1 MLPTSTPDLP
11 ETFRRKS
18 NGLSHFFDTF
28 PDRPNLEV
36 LDLGGLTQ
44 SNVNFLSEHGCKIH
58 ALDLLADFDYCK
70 EHLPDRQFDSQTAQQ
85 FIDEYL
91 SYKVDQFDAILGWDT
106 LEHLDAD
113 LLSLAVPWLGEILCP
128 NGGLLTFFHTQSRG
142 EMVRVYRYQIEDSQ
156 VLALQVRQQR
166 TLPQTFNNRS
176 LERLFGSFRSVKFF
190 LTRDSL
196 REVIA
201 VR

>member
-1 MLPTSTPDLP
+1 MLSSPTPETPDSY
-11 ETFRRKS
+11 RRKS
-18 NGLSHFFDTF
+18 NGLSHFFETF
-28 PDRPNLEV
+28 PDRPDLEV

-70 EHLPDRQFDSQTAQQ
+70 EHLPERQFDPQTAQQ

-91 SYKVDQFDAILGWDT
+91 NYSVDQFDAILAWDT
-106 LEHLDAD
+106 LEHLDPD
-113 LLSLAVPWLGEILCP
+113 LLNLVVPRLGEILSP
-128 NGGLLTFFHTQSRG
+128 DGGLLTFFHTQSRG
-142 EMVRVYRYQIEDSQ
+142 ETVRVYRYQIEDSH
-156 VLALQVRQQR
+156 VLTLQVRQQR
-166 TLPQTFNNRS
+166 TLQQTFNNRS
-176 LERLFGSFRSVKFF
+176 LERLFGAFRSVKFF

>member
-1 MLPTSTPDLP
+1 MLPSSTTGQP
-11 ETFRRKS
+11 ETYRRKS
-18 NGLSHFFDTF
+18 SGLSHFFETF
-28 PDRPNLEV
+28 PERPNLEV

-44 SNVNFLSEHGCKIH
+44 SNVNFLSEYGCKIH

-91 SYKVDQFDAILGWDT
+91 NYSVDQFDAILAWDT

-113 LLSLAVPWLGEILCP
+113 LLHLAVPRLGEILSP
-128 NGGLLTFFHTQSRG
+128 GGGLLTFFHTQSRG
-142 EMVRVYRYQIEDSQ
+142 ELVRVYRYRIEDSQ

-166 TLPQTFNNRS
+166 ALPRTFNNRS

-201 VR
+201 VM

>member
-1 MLPTSTPDLP
+1 MLLSSTPNQP
-11 ETFRRKS
+11 ETYRRKS
-18 NGLSHFFDTF
+18 NGLSHFFESF

-70 EHLPDRQFDSQTAQQ
+70 ERLPDRQFDPQTAQQ
-85 FIDEYL
+85 
-91 SYKVDQFDAILGWDT
+91 WDT

-113 LLSLAVPWLGEILCP
+113 LLNLVVAWLGEILSP
-128 NGGLLTFFHTQSRG
+128 DGGLLTFFHTQSRG

-156 VLALQVRQQR
+156 VLTLQVRQQR
-166 TLPQTFNNRS
+166 TLQQTFNNRN